1 MLSGS
6 AYIQMMKEID
16 DMINYNS
23 FDMESCLKMAPFE
36 FKAYRRNYID
46 KQKAAQQQA
55 GGR

>member
-16 DMINYNS
+16 DMINHNN
-23 FDMESCLKMAPFE
+23 FDMSSIMLMPPFE

-46 KQKAAQQQA
+46 KHNNKQ
-55 GGR
+55 